1 MPKYL
6 FLLGIDHGYIIYIF
20 NSKAEG
26 KITVLDLLEDGTLV
40 SNVEIFQRV
49 FYAIFSPSFFPS
61 FLPSSLSFYLLLHDK
76 KILQLNSLYLVQDV
90 IPL

>member
-6 FLLGIDHGYIIYIF
+6 LLLGIDHGYIIYIF

-61 FLPSSLSFYLLLHDK
+61 FLPSFLSLFLFIASRQKKFY
-76 KILQLNSLYLVQDV
+76 N
-90 IPL
+90 